1 MANTQ
6 FSLFRLLLSV
16 MAVVTAVPV
25 LAGTLDLLLPKP
37 VKAEL
42 REGTVTAELCAK
54 VETVRGVVAGAP
66 DAVSSE
72 AYVLEVSASGVRIT
86 ASDKGGER
94 HARTTLGQ
102 LLKLGGGTVPCCRI
116 VDWPAFRWRGFMND
130 CGRNYLEMEGVKAI
144 LDVMA
149 LYKMNLFHWHLTDY
163 HGWRLESKKYPCL
176 QRPEAFLRQKGK
188 YYTQEEFKEIV
199 AYAAERGITVM
210 PELDV
215 PGHTLS
221 FRRGM
226 DIGTMR
232 EPGTQHV
239 ITDIFKELCSLAP
252 AEVMPFIHLG
262 TDEVRVYPE
271 YCDKSWVTLWA
282 KAVNECGRKA
292 VVWAPGMKIEPGCDV
307 IDMAWYDNHVTNSA
321 NPYLYSDYTR
331 TYNGSWTPFDV
342 LSMAA
347 FANMGKWKG
356 EASRQMGALAC
367 CWHDDNVGEDTMQL
381 FRDCMVF
388 PTIVGMSDSFW
399 CGRSEDRP
407 DLFRRLPTPGT
418 PQFAEAECLERRIAA
433 QRDKTLAD
441 FAHPFQFVRQT
452 RMRWRL
458 SEEKT
463 GRVIAKDI
471 AQGMVWVC
479 YSGTKD
485 AAYLKKGNQTVVL
498 ETWIKSPEDRT
509 VGAWI
514 DCACLGGAYSRLY
527 TPQTPRRG
535 EWNAYGAT
543 VSVNG
548 VAVSPPEWKQ
558 PGMKSTT
565 KDVREQDVPYSTD
578 LLEKPLKDE
587 LVTLRP
593 PTEISLKKGWN
604 HVRIVLPKGGP
615 RWGALFCPIAGTS
628 EHPKEIED
636 LEYSSE
642 PPATK

>member
-1 MANTQ
+1 MMD
-6 FSLFRLLLSV
+6 SLVKS
-16 MAVVTAVPV
+16 V
-25 LAGTLDLLLPKP
+25 LAAMFAVSSFALQADGLDLLLPKP
-37 VKAEL
+37 VMGE
-42 REGTVTAELCAK
+42 RFEGSADAAICANVK
-54 VETVRGVVAGAP
+54 VVRGAVPGAP
-66 DAVSSE
+66 AAVAEE
-72 AYVLEVSASGVRIT
+72 AYVLEVSRDGVKVTASGGR
-86 ASDKGGER
+86 GER
-94 HARTTLGQ
+94 YARTTLGQ
-102 LLKLGGGTVPCCRI
+102 LLKLGNGSVPCCRI

-188 YYTQEEFKEIV
+188 YYTQEQFKEIV

-221 FRRGM
+221 FRRGL

-239 ITDIFKELCSLAP
+239 ISDLFRELCSLAP
-252 AEVMPFIHLG
+252 ADVMPFVHLG

-271 YCDKSWVTLWA
+271 YCDKSWIALWA
-282 KAVNECGRKA
+282 KTVNECGRKA
-292 VVWAPGMKIEPGCDV
+292 VVWAPGMKIGPGCDV

-331 TYNGSWTPFDV
+331 TYNGSWTAFDV
-342 LSMAA
+342 LSMVA
-347 FANMGKWKG
+347 FGDMGKWKA

-388 PTIVGMSDSFW
+388 PTIVGMADNFW
-399 CGRSEDRP
+399 CGRPADRP
-407 DLFRRLPTPGT
+407 GFRRRIPSPGT
-418 PQFAEAECLERRIAA
+418 ECFAYAEDLERRIAA

-441 FAHPFQFVRQT
+441 FAHPFPFVRQT
-452 RMRWRL
+452 RLRWRL

-463 GRVIAKDI
+463 GRVIANDI
-471 AQGMVWVC
+471 AQGTVWVR
-479 YSGTKD
+479 YSGLGE
-485 AAYLKKGNQTVVL
+485 AAYLKKGDQTVVL
-498 ETWIKSPEDRT
+498 ETWIKSPDDRT

-514 DCACLGGAYSRLY
+514 DCACLAGAYSRLY

-548 VAVSPPEWKQ
+548 VAVPPPEWKQ

-565 KDVREQDVPYSTD
+565 KDVREQDIPYSTD
-578 LLEKPLKDE
+578 LLEKPLADE
-587 LVTLRP
+587 LFTLRP
-593 PTEISLKKGWN
+593 PASIGLKKGWN

-615 RWGALFCPIAGTS
+615 RWGASFCPIAGTS
-628 EHPKEIED
+628 EHPREIED

-642 PPATK
+642 PPESAK